1 MKKTVYTLSILACA
15 MLCACSSTQQSA
27 PISDISGLTNP
38 KQKQR
43 IDADTVNYTVEPG
56 DTLSQI
62 ARRSGHSVAELVA
75 WNELS
80 TPDIIEVGQV
90 LRVQPPEN
98 QAVATPVDTG
108 SGTPA
113 STDTASRPVVPVS
126 KPAIGKDV
134 TYYTVESGDTLS
146 GIARRSNH
154 SVAELVSWNNL
165 DSADSIEIGQKLR
178 VQPTAAT
185 VAPVKKS
192 TEKPAAEKAASTS
205 TAQKSAATG
214 GISEVRNINWS
225 WPTQGKIV
233 SSYTAAKRGIDIGGS
248 KGQKVS
254 AAADGTVL
262 YKGTMTGYGNV
273 VIIKHSSNVLSVYAH
288 NNRMLVNE
296 KQRVSRGQQIAE
308 MGSTDSS
315 RVKLHFEIRF
325 QNKPVDPTKYLP

>member
-1 MKKTVYTLSILACA
+1 MKKTAYTLTILACTL
-15 MLCACSSTQQSA
+15 LCACSSTQQPA
-27 PISDISGLTNP
+27 PISDISGQTNP
-38 KQKQR
+38 RQKQV

-62 ARRSGHSVAELVA
+62 ARRSGHSVSELVA

-80 TPDIIEVGQV
+80 SPDIIEVGQV

-98 QAVATPVDTG
+98 QAVASPVDTS
-108 SGTPA
+108 SGTGASAGTETRPA
-113 STDTASRPVVPVS
+113 PAA
-126 KPAIGKDV
+126 KPAIGKEV
-134 TYYTVESGDTLS
+134 TYYTVEPGDTLS

-154 SVAELVSWNNL
+154 SVAELVSWNSL
-165 DSADSIEIGQKLR
+165 ESADSIEVGQKLR
-178 VQPTAAT
+178 VQPTTATTAA
-185 VAPVKKS
+185 AVKKTPEKTATSSSS
-192 TEKPAAEKAASTS
+192 TQKTTAA
-205 TAQKSAATG
+205 G
-214 GISEVRNINWS
+214 GISEVRNINWA
-225 WPTQGKIV
+225 WPTQGKVV
-233 SSYTAAKRGIDIGGS
+233 SSYTSARRGIDIGGS

-288 NNRMLVNE
+288 NSRMLVSE

-315 RVKLHFEIRF
+315 HTRLHFEIRF

>member
-1 MKKTVYTLSILACA
+1 MKKTAYTLTILACTL
-15 MLCACSSTQQSA
+15 LCACSSTQQTA
-27 PISDISGLTNP
+27 PISDISGQTNP
-38 KQKQR
+38 RQKQG

-56 DTLSQI
+56 DTISQI
-62 ARRSGHSVAELVA
+62 ARRSGRSVSELVA

-80 TPDIIEVGQV
+80 SPDVIEVGQV

-98 QAVATPVDTG
+98 QATTSPVDTA
-108 SGTPA
+108 SGTGSSA
-113 STDTASRPVVPVS
+113 DTASRPASVV

-154 SVAELVSWNNL
+154 SVAELVSWNSL
-165 DSADSIEIGQKLR
+165 DSADSIEVGQKLR
-178 VQPTAAT
+178 VQPATAASVQT
-185 VAPVKKS
+185 PAS
-192 TEKPAAEKAASTS
+192 TEKTAAPSTAST
-205 TAQKSAATG
+205 TQKPAATG
-214 GISEVRNINWS
+214 GISEVRNINWA
-225 WPTQGKIV
+225 WPAQGKIV
-233 SSYTAAKRGIDIGGS
+233 SSYTTARRGIDIGGS

-273 VIIKHSSNVLSVYAH
+273 VIIKHSGNVLSVYAH
-288 NNRMLVNE
+288 NSRMLVSE

-308 MGSTDSS
+308 MGSTDSG
-315 RVKLHFEIRF
+315 RAKLHFEIRF